1 MPMLVLEQPIDLPVR
16 ALRDALSGAFR
27 YFSWQI
33 GDAMGEDHV
42 TLRRPQTIVGRQPAG
57 GDPIMICVE
66 QYEETCRPANGS
78 VPPPHR
84 CWVKVS
90 IHGAEGKDA
99 TQCMVAMACGL
110 LRDRPG
116 AQMQLMPGTNW
127 LSANEAPL
135 LQRVLEGQ
143 PGITLDELLRGHGT
157 PERVGTAADAAPA
170 AFAAAPPA
178 LPEVEQD
185 TRPKG
190 RDGRPLLA
198 SFSLLLDGDVFIDWK
213 RIDEAMGVIDPDGG
227 WSACATP
234 GGMGFVTGRTMI
246 RLIWAPMP
254 IEHHI
259 VEGGY
264 VRSHWFDGD
273 QARIARHRQYITIS
287 ADTADDFE
295 TRMAIAKVITILIG
309 MIAQLPQVAAVCNH
323 EVSTIFSPKQAIQLV
338 GVLSTGE
345 LPIQLW
351 TWTAPDSM
359 ADGNVSLTTGGMEPL
374 VGFEVEVWNSPH
386 PVSVVADKM
395 SGVLRYL
402 LINGPCIAHGDTI
415 GFTAEDRAI
424 RCFYGDSR
432 ANRSRKVQAMFLEI
446 DTDRVAAPRPDLPA
460 RPAVAPAAP
469 PAPPIRRVGGFGRK
483 GL

>member
-1 MPMLVLEQPIDLPVR
+1 MPTLVLAQPIDLPVR
-16 ALRDALSGAFR
+16 ALRETLSRAFR
-27 YFSWQI
+27 HRSWQI
-33 GDAMGEDHV
+33 GDSMGEDHV

-66 QYEETCRPANGS
+66 QYEATCRPANGS
-78 VPPPHR
+78 VPPPHTA
-84 CWVKVS
+84 WVS
-90 IHGAEGKDA
+90 IAIHGAEREQA
-99 TQCMVAMACGL
+99 TLCMVAMACGL

-116 AQMQLMPGTNW
+116 AYLQMMPGANW
-127 LSANEAPL
+127 LGTGEAPP

-143 PGITLDELLRGHGT
+143 PDITLDDLLRNHGT
-157 PERVGTAADAAPA
+157 PERFDAAQDAAPQA
-170 AFAAAPPA
+170 PAAPAVPSA
-178 LPEVEQD
+178 PEED
-185 TRPKG
+185 TRPRG
-190 RDGRPLLA
+190 RDGKPLLA
-198 SFSLLLDGDVFIDWK
+198 SFSLLLDGDVFIDWQ
-213 RIDEAMGVIDPDGG
+213 RIDEAMNVVDPDGN
-227 WSACATP
+227 WRAVASP

-246 RLIWAPMP
+246 RVIWAPMP
-254 IEHHI
+254 IEPHI

-264 VRSHWFDGD
+264 ARSHWFDGD
-273 QARIARHRQYITIS
+273 PARIARHRQYITIS

-295 TRMAIAKVITILIG
+295 TRIAIARVITILIG
-309 MIAQLPQVAAVCNH
+309 MIAQLPQVSAVCNH
-323 EVSTIFSPKQAIQLV
+323 EVSTIFSPKQAIGLV

-386 PVSVVADKM
+386 PVSVVGEKM

-402 LINGPCIAHGDTI
+402 LINGPSIAHGDTI
-415 GFTAEDRAI
+415 GTSADDQSV

-432 ANRSRKVQAMFLEI
+432 ANRSRKVKAMFLEI
-446 DTDRVAAPRPDLPA
+446 DTARVAAPRPDLP
-460 RPAVAPAAP
+460 PHPTVAPAAP